1 MRIIQTKTLPHDWLQ
16 QVSSF
21 DLASSTLSVNAK
33 EIARR
38 VIEFIQDD
46 GGSSLMNP
54 LAKLLVLHVVF
65 GKEFLPDFYDSLPVE
80 LIRDGM
86 IETKGEKGFN
96 FTRKLHSV
104 FIEFLIFKDLISDG
118 FKFKNIARTSG
129 SCDLVMEK
137 NNIDYNFE
145 VKFKE
150 SEDIFKS
157 RLFNCIDGM
166 SLLDE
171 NAFLRGAP
179 YEIQVK
185 SKNVNYNVQKEIL
198 IDIENFIVNKK
209 EAYEGKHIDIFNFNN
224 RRKVSRDVNK
234 VGEYYRDLHI
244 SQELTYEGDV
254 SELIQKM
261 LIDDGGH
268 LTKLIDKSKR
278 IENFNGC
285 LVWDVPFHK
294 DINCESIKRAFKKL
308 KLDFDLYVFVGGVA
322 KVDCNFLIRKQ

>member
-1 MRIIQTKTLPHDWLQ
+1 M
-16 QVSSF
+16 
-21 DLASSTLSVNAK
+21 
-33 EIARR
+33 
-38 VIEFIQDD
+38 
-46 GGSSLMNP
+46 
-54 LAKLLVLHVVF
+54 
-65 GKEFLPDFYDSLPVE
+65 DSA
-80 LIRDGM
+80 G
-86 IETKGEKGFN
+86 
-96 FTRKLHSV
+96 
-104 FIEFLIFKDLISDG
+104 
-118 FKFKNIARTSG
+118 
-129 SCDLVMEK
+129 
-137 NNIDYNFE
+137 
-145 VKFKE
+145 
-150 SEDIFKS
+150 
-157 RLFNCIDGM
+157 
-166 SLLDE
+166 LDE